1 MKAKIAEDIKCTAYF
16 GYVYPDEIKRFDD
29 KDLCN
34 KDNLF
39 QNRLSKIK
47 VFVGDKNGK
56 QLILGLQTIY
66 MNVNGDLNSI
76 KKRFFKRN
84 KIFIKLFK

>member
-1 MKAKIAEDIKCTAYF
+1 MSFKHLKEAITNKKIDIPIST
-16 GYVYPDEIKRFDD
+16 E
-29 KDLCN
+29 
-34 KDNLF
+34 NL
-39 QNRLSKIK
+39 NEL
-47 VFVGDKNGK
+47 
-56 QLILGLQTIY
+56 LIY